1 MLISFQEIAW
11 LFTVS
16 LAMTPLIRCI
26 WIWWVW
32 LILFFRWYPPAFGA
46 PLDSIKWLC
55 IWILLEMILLFI
67 LGCSGVNIFTNSF
80 LLILGSFPIA
90 WIISASLESAS
101 LITISWSSHLNPI
114 FTPPFALP
122 FILPFTPPSTLSW
135 WLNASKFIFGKV
147 ILKMSSLFSFREL
160 SLLFNSRKKNA
171 HLPLIWNI
179 GKTCPGSRQADW
191 HPSAHSL
198 PLTTHSSGCLSS
210 RNPLNTG
217 WRSPPPVMKCM
228 NRTVPTRKGSNQRA
242 CSFPAGRGWNGHRP
256 RVLVCPLSIAED
268 TPSVTCPR

>member
-1 MLISFQEIAW
+1 MYMLISFQEIAW

-171 HLPLIWNI
+171 HLPLIWDI
-179 GKTCPGSRQADW
+179 REDMSQIKAGGSTSFR
-191 HPSAHSL
+191 
-198 PLTTHSSGCLSS
+198 
-210 RNPLNTG
+210 
-217 WRSPPPVMKCM
+217 
-228 NRTVPTRKGSNQRA
+228 
-242 CSFPAGRGWNGHRP
+242 SFPFLDDALLRPLILAEPLEHRLAQRP
-256 RVLVCPLSIAED
+256 TACLLKIGYS
-268 TPSVTCPR
+268 TN